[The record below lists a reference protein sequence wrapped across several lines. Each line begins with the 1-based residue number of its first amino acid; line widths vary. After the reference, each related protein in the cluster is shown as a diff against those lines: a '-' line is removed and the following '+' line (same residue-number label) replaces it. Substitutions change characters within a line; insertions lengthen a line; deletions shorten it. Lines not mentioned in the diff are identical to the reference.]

1 MRAAAGADV
10 GVFNRH
16 NPHASGQRLLAAV
29 GNLFQ
34 LFFGREG
41 NSDFAVFPDDFVRLA
56 LDLPQIV
63 FRQHAGKIDRH
74 HVGAHVKAHVVV
86 AEAPVDNA
94 GENMLAG
101 VQLHQAQTPF
111 PVDAAL
117 HLAARLQRLFAVM
130 HNFAASLM
138 RIRHADAGQT
148 AGISRLTAA
157 LGVKCRPV
165 QHHIKSVLSRRAGQD
180 LCPEIF
186 TIDIFIKE
194 LFSCHLPTACF
205 A

>member
-1 MRAAAGADV
+1 M
-10 GVFNRH
+10 
-16 NPHASGQRLLAAV
+16 
-29 GNLFQ
+29 
-34 LFFGREG
+34 
-41 NSDFAVFPDDFVRLA
+41 
-56 LDLPQIV
+56 
-63 FRQHAGKIDRH
+63 
-74 HVGAHVKAHVVV
+74 KAHVVV

-94 GENMLAG
+94 GKNMLAG
-101 VQLHQAQTPF
+101 VHLHQAQAPF
-111 PVDAAL
+111 PVDAAF
-117 HLAARLQRLFAVM
+117 HLAANLQRCLAIM
-130 HNFAASLM
+130 NNFAACFM

-157 LGVKCRPV
+157 LRVKCRPV